1 MLAPTYDLALVF
13 ASIAVSIMASFT
25 GLTLTRGINAL
36 PDFRRKFMIVMASM
50 ALGGG
55 IWSMHF
61 VAMLAMNLP
70 VPISY
75 DAINTLGSALIAVLM
90 CGIAFLIMHYAGRA
104 WIHTAIAGAILGN
117 GIVAMH
123 YVGMSGIRGCLPSF
137 EPQGVV
143 LAVTGATIMG
153 ILALRISYSR
163 RTTGGIFIGAVIFGL
178 SVVLVHFVAV
188 GWTGFRIGEGTGD
201 VAPIIDNGVLALLVM
216 LSAFV
221 ICGTFLLTATNFV
234 LTGAKVP
241 AATVTASPPG
251 VPATAVAPKF
261 FKAAPDGH
269 LPENSR
275 LPYERDKRI
284 HFIEPGKVAAIRAEG
299 HYSIIY
305 TADEKLF
312 CPLSISAV
320 ERRLDPQH
328 FVRTHRSYLVNIEQV
343 AAFERAKDNGRCLF
357 EGVAALKSAPV
368 SRAFVPRV
376 RSALSI

>member
-1 MLAPTYDLALVF
+1 MLTPAYDLVLVF

-36 PDFRRKFMIVMASM
+36 PDVRRKFMIVMAAM

-61 VAMLAMNLP
+61 VAMLAMSLP

-75 DAINTLGSALIAVLM
+75 DSINTLGSALIAVLM
-90 CGIAFLIMHYAGRA
+90 CGIAFLIMHYSGRTWPHTVVAG
-104 WIHTAIAGAILGN
+104 TILGN

-123 YVGMSGIRGCLPSF
+123 YVGMSGIRGCLPTF
-137 EPQGVV
+137 EPEGVV
-143 LAVTGATIMG
+143 LAITGATTMG
-153 ILALRISYSR
+153 ILALRISYAR
-163 RTTGGIFIGAVIFGL
+163 RTTGGIFLGAVTFGL

-188 GWTGFRIGEGTGD
+188 GWTGFRVGEGAGD

-221 ICGTFLLTATNFV
+221 ICGTFLLTATSFV
-234 LTGAKVP
+234 LTGQAEPSAIPSRMPSP
-241 AATVTASPPG
+241 AAGSAEAA
-251 VPATAVAPKF
+251 VPRLPH
-261 FKAAPDGH
+261 AAQAEEH

-284 HFIEPGKVAAIRAEG
+284 YFIEPSKVAAIRAEG

-312 CPLSISAV
+312 CPLARI
-320 ERRLDPQH
+320 
-328 FVRTHRSYLVNIEQV
+328 
-343 AAFERAKDNGRCLF
+343 AATFDGSMK
-357 EGVAALKSAPV
+357 
-368 SRAFVPRV
+368 
-376 RSALSI
+376 

>member
-1 MLAPTYDLALVF
+1 MLAPTYDLVLVF

-61 VAMLAMNLP
+61 VAMLAMRLP

-90 CGIAFLIMHYAGRA
+90 CGIAFLIMHYAGRT
-104 WIHTAIAGAILGN
+104 WTHTAISGAILGN

-123 YVGMSGIRGCLPSF
+123 YVGMAGIRGCLPSF

-143 LAVTGATIMG
+143 LAIAGATIMG

-163 RTTGGIFIGAVIFGL
+163 RTTGGIFIGAVTFGL

-234 LTGAKVP
+234 LTGWKTPAETASPAVAA
-241 AATVTASPPG
+241 AATVVPDRFKSP
-251 VPATAVAPKF
+251 AE
-261 FKAAPDGH
+261 GH

-284 HFIEPGKVAAIRAEG
+284 HFIEPAKVAAIRAEG

-312 CPLSISAV
+312 CPLSISVV
-320 ERRLDPQH
+320 ERRLDPLN

-376 RSALSI
+376 RNALSI